1 MTSTKY
7 TPEQKIKYI
16 QDNLKGVK
24 NEIIRKRAMYLLRC
38 LQSKNITLTSDK
50 FGCSRQKFHFWI
62 KRLEAANFNICAL
75 NDLSKAPKNN
85 PNAIDRKIIDK
96 AIYIREKS
104 EEGFGSQKTAFL
116 LERDEGIKINAS
128 TLGYIFQRE
137 NISRQYKTPKKNK
150 HTKRYSA
157 ENPLDRVQS
166 DTKGTD
172 CVDNNG
178 NEIKLYPV
186 IDDCSRAVSVHVANE
201 HSNYEATRA
210 ALKFINIFGK
220 PSKWQTDN
228 GTEYTYRFIS
238 ELNPKR
244 TKEAKISG
252 FEMMLKDND
261 IEQKLIRPRTP
272 QLNGKIERFNQTME
286 RELEPK
292 FKDGMTLAQIQKIVD
307 DWVHEYNTWR
317 PHYSL
322 KYLTPQERFTGIPYV
337 KKAS

>member
-1 MTSTKY
+1 MASTKY
-7 TPEQKIKYI
+7 TTEQKIKYI
-16 QDNLKGVK
+16 QKNLKGVK
-24 NEIIRKRAMYLLRC
+24 NELLRKRATYLLRC
-38 LQSKNITLTSDK
+38 LQSKNISLTSDQ
-50 FGCSRQKFHFWI
+50 FGCCRQKFYFWI
-62 KRLEAANFNICAL
+62 KRLEAANFDIKAL
-75 NDLSKAPKNN
+75 NDFSKAPKSN
-85 PNAIDRKIIDK
+85 PNTIDQKTIKK
-96 AIYIREKS
+96 ARDIREKS
-104 EEGFGSQKTAFL
+104 EEGYGAQKVAFL
-116 LERDEGIKINAS
+116 LERDEGEKIHAS

-137 NISRQYKTPKKNK
+137 NISRRYKTPKKNK

-157 ENPLDRVQS
+157 ENPLDRVQG
-166 DTKGTD
+166 DTKGTNI
-172 CVDNNG
+172 VDNND

-186 IDDCSRAVSVHVANE
+186 IDDCSRMVTVHVANE

-210 ALKFINIFGK
+210 AFKFINTIGK
-220 PSKWQTDN
+220 PAKWQTDN

-292 FKDGMTLAQIQKIVD
+292 LKNGMTLAQIQKIVD

-322 KYLTPQERFTGIPYV
+322 KYLTPHERFYGIRYV